1 MTQNTTEQVKLKG
14 LNLVNNLENITIIKA
29 SAKNLEDIE
38 KIESNLS
45 IRNLSYSSLLSDL
58 NLDSTIYFIA
68 FKNDLPIGYIGAEML
83 YDHAD
88 ITAVTVDLDYRNKN
102 IATLLL
108 NKLIDTCKAQNFTAI
123 FLEVRVSN
131 LPAIRLYEKF
141 GFKKINIR
149 PNYYQNEDAYIYKKD
164 LA

>member
-1 MTQNTTEQVKLKG
+1 M
-14 LNLVNNLENITIIKA
+14 NNLENITIIKA

>member
-1 MTQNTTEQVKLKG
+1 M
-14 LNLVNNLENITIIKA
+14 NNLENVTIIKA

-38 KIESNLS
+38 KIESNLD

-68 FKNDLPIGYIGAEML
+68 FKDDLPIGYIGAEML

-88 ITAVTVDLDYRNKN
+88 ITAVAVDLDYRNKN

-131 LPAIRLYEKF
+131 LPAIRLYEKL